1 MLHYKKALFVLFTIP
16 ILAAC
21 SSNTSNQPVYQGMT
35 VISSI
40 REPIQKLEKIQNQI
54 DDHDPFGDQ
63 DLGTIRDVISSTYPI
78 INAEKNLDY
87 YANKDSW
94 IFINVNLDNPTN
106 FVILSFILNETFYQS
121 YQFQEGSDS
130 ENLILRVNTGSV
142 SGIKSFTIDAIKY
155 VDGNSIKDVVF
166 AADRTIEVGI
176 SEQQIPE
183 ISYETNAISYDSI
196 SLSVNFTDNLSISSW
211 TKAILYDGRTIMKEV
226 DVIKGSSTVNFQ
238 PLLTNTM
245 YQVAFIGQYDALQG
259 KTISTHLF
267 DSFVFY
273 TQNIIDIVNVVPDKR
288 KIKFDVQIQSLNQT
302 GSIES
307 MSISSNGAVVQT
319 LIDFET
325 SVFNDLMSNSDYTI
339 KVEYRFSLPNGL
351 GLQTT
356 KAYYETRTLY
366 MFLDTNTYSL
376 VGTHN
381 GWNVGDSTY
390 DLKRLDVEGNDFS
403 ITFDSYKNFSWLIVI
418 NRDWNYP
425 AIAPNKE
432 NMTLFEN
439 GTPWDELPNAEGTYI
454 GKEDT
459 GFNINFK
466 TKVDGRYTINLTRV
480 DETHYQIFYFYD
492 GLPLVPAEETVFKLV
507 GTFNNWNPDT
517 SNGVYIFTKL
527 NDRDYDITISL
538 NEGDEFKVVGI
549 TSIWTNWFGATNDNY
564 TSVIDNAISHN
575 PHTSGDNFIVNLSG
589 TYIISMTIGLD
600 SNDFQ
605 FEMLS
610 PQTPS

>member
-288 KIKFDVQIQSLNQT
+288 KIEFDVQIQSLNQT

-517 SNGVYIFTKL
+517 SNRVYIFTKL
-527 NDRDYDITISL
+527 NDRDYEITISL
-538 NEGDEFKVVGI
+538 NEGDQFKVVGM
-549 TSIWTNWFGATNDNY
+549 TSIWANWFGATNDNY